1 MPTPQKPAPAAA
13 LRTRV
18 RIDSQQQTR
27 TPRGGYALAWTTLL
41 TTHAERIDLSGSE
54 TLRAMQVTAT
64 SMRKYRLRLPPSV
77 NIDATMRLVDLRTGE
92 TFNIRNTNEPDQL
105 HRWVILLC
113 EFIPGSSGA

>member
-1 MPTPQKPAPAAA
+1 MPTPSGAGS

-18 RIDSQQQTR
+18 RIDRQVQT
-27 TPRGGYALAWTTLL
+27 PDNRGGYALAWAPLL
-41 TTHAERIDLSGSE
+41 TTHAERIDMSGSE
-54 TLRAMQVTAT
+54 TLRAMQVTAN
-64 SMRKYRLRLPPSV
+64 SMRRYRLRLPPSLT
-77 NIDATMRLVDLRTGE
+77 IDATMRLVDLRTSE

>member
-1 MPTPQKPAPAAA
+1 MPTPTKSAAGS

-18 RIDSQQQTR
+18 RIDAQTQTR
-27 TPRGGYALAWTTLL
+27 TARGGYELAWTTLL

-54 TLRAMQVTAT
+54 ALRAMQVTAT

>member
-1 MPTPQKPAPAAA
+1 MPTPTKSGAGS

-18 RIDSQQQTR
+18 RIDAQQQTR
-27 TPRGGYALAWTTLL
+27 TPRGGYALAWTPLL
-41 TTHAERIDLSGSE
+41 TTHAERVDMSGSE
-54 TLRAMQVTAT
+54 ALRAMHVTAN
-64 SMRKYRLRLPPSV
+64 SMRRYRLRLPPSLT
-77 NIDATMRLVDLRTGE
+77 IDATMRLVDLRTNE